1 MRPLTRRALESL
13 PGPERTAH
21 TAHSHLCRGQAET
34 CCTDSAWKPH
44 SCPAR
49 GLVRPQPARGVGP
62 RVAVETEGGCSR
74 HLEGKEAAEGVRRGS
89 AVCKGKLR
97 CARVRAQGALT
108 RCAICVPLDYG
119 IGVVWF
125 SVSQTH
131 SFKTVTAHHQKETVT
146 SHQVRESAKE
156 DLKVQTPKCYSFLQV
171 MRLTISYCKKIIKKK
186 LSLVT
191 FKKSDI

>member
-74 HLEGKEAAEGVRRGS
+74 HLEGGRLLRKSDRDLPFVKESCGVPVCVHRERSLAVLCASGLWNRGGLIF
-89 AVCKGKLR
+89 C
-97 CARVRAQGALT
+97 
-108 RCAICVPLDYG
+108 
-119 IGVVWF
+119 
-125 SVSQTH
+125 VSQTH

-146 SHQVRESAKE
+146 SHQVR
-156 DLKVQTPKCYSFLQV
+156 DLQ
-171 MRLTISYCKKIIKKK
+171 KKILKCK
-186 LSLVT
+186 LQNVT
-191 FKKSDI
+191 VFSR